1 MTSVPVSDILVS
13 VMDIGILVFLIIL
26 SSTILGLLVRIII
39 INLAPKRITGLQ
51 DIISNGRYP
60 QAINYAKKLLEKDPQ
75 NYDAHY
81 LLGKSYELAGE
92 KKMALQEYRIV
103 NKHSIFSGICREQ
116 DFREAIASLYI
127 EFGEEV
133 EALKEYLL
141 LIKLAPVEARYY
153 YQAGQLFE
161 KQNESNKAAHYYK
174 QTIKYNPIHRD
185 AYRAYG
191 QVMYNAQNPA
201 EAKPALEKAIELSP
215 NDCKAHFYLGC
226 LYKDHRNYRQA
237 ISSFDISYHDHEM
250 RQASLIERGLCYMSL
265 GNAGKAQIN
274 FEHAIESPG
283 DDRESNRTLFARYFL
298 SQCHEK
304 LNNLEEALEQWEMIH
319 QINKNFRDVPAK
331 LNQYRD
337 LKKHD
342 SLLDFITASPEEF
355 ERICHQ
361 IIEVSGYNV
370 TSYKPIRDGAQILAE
385 SKKPKRWLNE
395 MQSQRCFRI
404 LRSME
409 DIDVK
414 TLRIFQEYLQK
425 KGIKNGYIIT
435 SADVTY
441 SAKDYAKS
449 RTIEVIDKSKL
460 ISYLKRMAVISKSR
474 K

>member
-1 MTSVPVSDILVS
+1 M
-13 VMDIGILVFLIIL
+13 
-26 SSTILGLLVRIII
+26 
-39 INLAPKRITGLQ
+39 RITALQ

-60 QAINYAKKLLEKDPQ
+60 QAISYAKKLLGKDPQ

-92 KKMALQEYRIV
+92 KKMALLEYKIV
-103 NKHSIFSGICREQ
+103 NKYSIFSNICREQ

-153 YQAGQLFE
+153 YQAGQLFA

-174 QTIKYNPIHRD
+174 QTIKYNPMHRD
-185 AYRAYG
+185 VYRAYG
-191 QVMYNAQNPA
+191 QLMYNAQNPA
-201 EAKPALEKAIELSP
+201 EAKPALEKAIELLP
-215 NDCKAHFYLGC
+215 NDYKAHFYLGC
-226 LYKDHRNYRQA
+226 LYKDYRNYKQA
-237 ISSFDISYHDHEM
+237 ISSFDISLHDHEM

-265 GNAGKAQIN
+265 GNTEKAQMN
-274 FEHAIESPG
+274 FEHAIEYS
-283 DDRESNRTLFARYFL
+283 DDDQESNRTLFARYFL

-304 LNNLEEALEQWEMIH
+304 LNNLEEALDQWEMIH
-319 QINKNFRDVPAK
+319 LKNKNFRDVPAK
-331 LNQYRD
+331 LDQYKD

-361 IIEVSGYNV
+361 IIDLSGYSV
-370 TSYKPIRDGAQILAE
+370 IKYKPVSDGAQILAE
-385 SKKPKRWLNE
+385 TKKTKRWLNE
-395 MQSQRCFRI
+395 MQSESCFRI

-409 DIDVK
+409 DINMNY
-414 TLRIFQEYLQK
+414 LRAFQDYLQK
-425 KGIKNGYIIT
+425 KGIKNGYIFT
-435 SADVTY
+435 SSNVTY
-441 SAKDYAKS
+441 SAKDYAKN
-449 RTIEVIDKSKL
+449 RTIEVIDKIKL
-460 ISYLKRMAVISKSR
+460 ISYLNRITLSPKSR